1 MKTGTTHGAL
11 PRKLAFCI
19 SGQGS
24 LIQRSSWSHARHSV
38 RQLSTVNH
46 AHSRQNTSFSGQLT
60 TPRAVCSASLS
71 RQECLLQKS
80 ALQRG
85 FATVS
90 NNDMTQKKY
99 AAVVVGAGP
108 AGITVLGN
116 LLERK
121 VGPVLWVDDGFNGG
135 RVNRSYREV
144 PRYVR
149 SRNPYPI
156 WQHCVL
162 TLSKQY
168 QDSFVCR
175 LCPGSGT
182 AQGNRTRNTVTE
194 CN

>member
-1 MKTGTTHGAL
+1 MQTGFRHGAI
-11 PRKLAFCI
+11 PQKLAFCI

-24 LIQRSSWSHARHSV
+24 LIHRSSWSHARHSV
-38 RQLSTVNH
+38 RQLSTHNH
-46 AHSRQNTSFSGQLT
+46 AHSRQNITFSGQLT
-60 TPRAVCSASLS
+60 TPRTIWSASLS
-71 RQECLLQKS
+71 RQKCLLQKS

-90 NNDMTQKKY
+90 NDDMTQKKY

-121 VGPVLWVDDGFNGG
+121 VGPVLWIDHGFNGG

-149 SRNPYPI
+149 SRNSCPI
-156 WQHCVL
+156 CQHRVL

-168 QDSFVCR
+168 QDTFVCR

-182 AQGNRTRNTVTE
+182 A
-194 CN
+194 